1 MPELPEVE
9 TVLRTLENAL
19 GQVTIEYVEYSWR
32 NIIDQDINDFY
43 RIKNQTILKY
53 KRYGKYLIFECE
65 DVSLICHL
73 RMEGKFYILDTNK
86 PYDKHVHVIFQL
98 NNHKYLN
105 YYLVLLLDL
114 LNHINK
120 IHN

>member
-19 GQVTIEYVEYSWR
+19 GQVTIEDVTYSWR
-32 NIIDQDINDFY
+32 NIIDQDIEDFY

-65 DVSLICHL
+65 DVSFKRSCHL
-73 RMEGKFYILDTNK
+73 CFYFLAGCAGHDCYDDTHSHGEGWE
-86 PYDKHVHVIFQL
+86 
-98 NNHKYLN
+98 
-105 YYLVLLLDL
+105 LVFRHHDES
-114 LNHINK
+114 K
-120 IHN
+120 ESVCK